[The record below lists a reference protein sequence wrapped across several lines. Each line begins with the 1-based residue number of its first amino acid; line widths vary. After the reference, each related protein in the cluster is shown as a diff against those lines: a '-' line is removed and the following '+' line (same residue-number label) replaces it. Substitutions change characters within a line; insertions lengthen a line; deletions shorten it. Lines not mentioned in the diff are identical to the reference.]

1 MKKNKF
7 TKKMNSF
14 IEEFYKIKK
23 NKSKQIKLRQIKQK
37 NNNIIFI

>member
-14 IEEFYKIKK
+14 IEEFCEIKK
-23 NKSKQIKLRQIKQK
+23 NKSKQIKLRQIKQEK
-37 NNNIIFI
+37 

>member
-23 NKSKQIKLRQIKQK
+23 NKSKQIKLRQIKQEK
-37 NNNIIFI
+37 